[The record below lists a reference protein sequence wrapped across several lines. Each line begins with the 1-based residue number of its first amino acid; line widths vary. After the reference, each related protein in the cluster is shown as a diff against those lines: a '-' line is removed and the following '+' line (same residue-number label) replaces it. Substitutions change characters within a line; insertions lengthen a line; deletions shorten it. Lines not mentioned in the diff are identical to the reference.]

1 MIRLNIDDL
10 KEFRHMQKLPYFTLR
25 NDTKEKE
32 RQAPVNSVLR
42 ACYHFI
48 SEGEGL
54 SSPTTTLQQSHT
66 LRLLTHYLP
75 EGREN
80 SSWVSVG
87 WDTESRSVRVWRE
100 GRRVVAVETWEKRRL
115 MVPWS
120 SWEVDIKLPH
130 VTTGSGLVL
139 SGCYGGQF

>member
-1 MIRLNIDDL
+1 MIKLNIEDL
-10 KEFRHMQKLPYFTLR
+10 EEFSNRHKLPCFTLR
-25 NDTKEKE
+25 KDTKEKE

-42 ACYHFI
+42 ACYPFI

-54 SSPTTTLQQSHT
+54 TSPTTTLQQPHT

-80 SSWVSVG
+80 SSLVSVG

-100 GRRVVAVETWEKRRL
+100 GKSLVAVETWENRRL
-115 MVPWS
+115 KVPWS
-120 SWEVDIKLPH
+120 SREVDIKLPR
-130 VTTGSGLVL
+130 LM
-139 SGCYGGQF
+139 YGRGKAVARRQ